1 MLVTVELKGYLNR
14 YSPAGQST
22 FQLDVPDGATV
33 LTLAGRL
40 SVPDE
45 MATVVVI
52 NGRNADVDDELA
64 EGDVVTLIPPLSG
77 G

>member
-14 YSPAGQST
+14 YSPAGEPT
-22 FQLDVPDGATV
+22 FQFDLPDGATV

-52 NGRNADVDDELA
+52 NGRNADVDDALA
-64 EGDVVTLIPPLSG
+64 EGDRVTLIPPLSG